1 MMPYTVRLQVIPA
14 KLWVKLASATIQLF
28 KFKFLMVSVLKEY
41 TTPVYFAQEEIYE
54 YYIH

>member
-14 KLWVKLASATIQLF
+14 KLRVNLTSATIQLF

-41 TTPVYFAQEEIYE
+41 TTHVYFSQEEIKE
-54 YYIH
+54 YYTH